1 MEDALLI
8 AIRGLAM
15 AAVALLFVWVP
26 LKLIARRSERQ
37 AWRRARGLQG
47 QIRTDPDEIP
57 PIQFEPVQCAC
68 THDME
73 DGYQDMYSGGASV
86 NMIFVGRRCRKC
98 GYSEGIDWGS

>member
-57 PIQFEPVQCAC
+57 PWRMTTRTCIA
-68 THDME
+68 
-73 DGYQDMYSGGASV
+73 
-86 NMIFVGRRCRKC
+86 VGLL
-98 GYSEGIDWGS
+98 